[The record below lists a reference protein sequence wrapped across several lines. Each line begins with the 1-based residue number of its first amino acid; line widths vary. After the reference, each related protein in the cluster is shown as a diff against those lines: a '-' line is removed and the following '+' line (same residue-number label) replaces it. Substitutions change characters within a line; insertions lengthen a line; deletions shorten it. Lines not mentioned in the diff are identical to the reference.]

1 MLGMTGDQV
10 FRLLEDVGGCLFILA
25 LAFIISRTW

>member
-10 FRLLEDVGGCLFILA
+10 FKLLEDAGGCLFILS
-25 LAFIISRTW
+25 LAFIVSRFW

>member
-10 FRLLEDVGGCLFILA
+10 FRLLEDAGGCVFVLA
-25 LAFIISRTW
+25 MVFLISKTW